1 MTQGSTMIRK
11 RFSKTTWP
19 AFALAVLA
27 ISLFGANISAQ
38 TLKELP
44 PAPPPWKA
52 KPTPTPKP
60 AEPEVLDVVR
70 VTSNLVMVP
79 VSVTDYQG
87 QAIQGLQVNDFRLD
101 EEGKQQE
108 IAEIGDPEQVP
119 LDIAILFDISSSVSQ
134 KGFFAFQQHA
144 AAAFLK
150 QVMKSVDRAAV
161 FTIAD
166 KPNLVQALASANV
179 AAAKIVSIPAATTP
193 VPTAFYDTVSAA
205 AKYLSENSESRHRR
219 VIVVISDGDD
229 NFSERVRELSIAE
242 ARATM
247 KGQVSPSSSLVNLQD
262 RHRRA
267 VAEVQQ
273 AVLKADATFY
283 SLNPGGPSVALNQIS
298 TRAQNG
304 MRSVADA
311 TGGSAF
317 VPDGEKDLEAVFRQV
332 AAELRGQ
339 YLLIYYANADAPA
352 GQFRRIAVAVPT
364 RPQVRV
370 RARQG
375 YYPKK
380 QPQ

>member
-1 MTQGSTMIRK
+1 MIRNSFNK
-11 RFSKTTWP
+11 STWP
-19 AFALAVLA
+19 AFALAMLA
-27 ISLFGANISAQ
+27 IFLFAPAALAQ
-38 TLKELP
+38 STKNLP
-44 PAPPPWKA
+44 AAPPPWKA

-79 VSVTDYQG
+79 VSVTDSQG

-144 AAAFLK
+144 AAAFLRE
-150 QVMKSVDRAAV
+150 VMKPSDKAAV
-161 FTIAD
+161 FTIASQ
-166 KPNLVQALASANV
+166 PNLVQPLASAGT
-179 AAAKIVSIPAATTP
+179 AAAKIVSIPAATGP

-219 VIVVISDGDD
+219 VIIVISDGDD
-229 NFSERVRELSIAE
+229 NFSERVRELSVAE
-242 ARATM
+242 ARASM
-247 KGQVSPSSSLVNLQD
+247 KGEVTPAASLVSMQD

-267 VAEVQQ
+267 VADVQQ
-273 AVLKADATFY
+273 AVLKADVTFY
-283 SLNPGGPSVALNQIS
+283 SLNPGGPSVQLNQIAM
-298 TRAQNG
+298 RAQTG
-304 MRSVADA
+304 MRTVADA
-311 TGGSAF
+311 TGGTAF

-352 GQFRRIAVAVPT
+352 GQFRRITVAVPN

-380 QPQ
+380 QQ